1 MQIKPMGTV
10 TLKKQ
15 LVEGKAMLIDVRLTT

>member
-1 MQIKPMGTV
+1 MQIKAMDTV

-15 LVEGKAMLIDVRLTT
+15 LVEGRAMLIDVRLTT